1 MNLAEFPHSEIS
13 GSKDICSSPKLIAAY
28 HVFHRLLVPRHSP
41 CALFSLTVF
50 LLWFSI
56 CQQDFLPLSEIV
68 SHNISVMLLTTN
80 KWFLKILFR
89 SYYSVF
95 KVHSGMWQFLLPHSS
110 SLFFNKEM
118 VGQNGLEPSTS
129 RLSVVC
135 SSQLS
140 YWPTLVEI
148 KGFEPLTPCLQ
159 SRCSPS
165 WATPPYLFLQRY
177 IFYNICRRMS
187 IGFLIFIKNPQN

>member
-1 MNLAEFPHSEIS
+1 MNPAEFPHSEIS

-95 KVHSGMWQFLLPHSS
+95 KVHSGMWQLSLPHSS
-110 SLFFNKEM
+110 SLLFNKEM

-140 YWPTLVEI
+140 YWPMWWRLRESN
-148 KGFEPLTPCLQ
+148 P
-159 SRCSPS
+159 
-165 WATPPYLFLQRY
+165 WPPACKAGALPAEL
-177 IFYNICRRMS
+177 NPH
-187 IGFLIFIKNPQN
+187 IGIE

>member
-1 MNLAEFPHSEIS
+1 MIPAEFPHSEIS

-95 KVHSGMWQFLLPHSS
+95 KVHSGMWQFSLPHSS

-140 YWPTLVEI
+140 YWPILV
-148 KGFEPLTPCLQ
+148 TSSCLGAF
-159 SRCSPS
+159 SSVPS
-165 WATPPYLFLQRY
+165 KLNNVKT
-177 IFYNICRRMS
+177 
-187 IGFLIFIKNPQN
+187 

>member
-1 MNLAEFPHSEIS
+1 MIPAEFPHSEIS

-95 KVHSGMWQFLLPHSS
+95 KVHSEGRALKIEHYRMWISPVRNRKVQLFRFVWLPRKEVIQPQVLLRLPCYD
-110 SLFFNKEM
+110 FT
-118 VGQNGLEPSTS
+118 PITS
-129 RLSVVC
+129 FTFGRVL
-135 SSQLS
+135 L
-140 YWPTLVEI
+140 
-148 KGFEPLTPCLQ
+148 
-159 SRCSPS
+159 
-165 WATPPYLFLQRY
+165 
-177 IFYNICRRMS
+177 
-187 IGFLIFIKNPQN
+187 